1 MPSVL
6 LSSDYAYALEDYN
19 TMLGCPQCRA
29 RAMTVALGDAMTE
42 CARAWRI
49 VCWEVLTHDHE
60 CGKT

>member
-1 MPSVL
+1 
-6 LSSDYAYALEDYN
+6 
-19 TMLGCPQCRA
+19 
-29 RAMTVALGDAMTE
+29 MTVALRDAVTE